1 MSVNRGSS
9 ILIQTFF
16 FFSRM
21 LSVEISTEP
30 TVYRCW
36 KTIIAEKQSRNYVK
50 STPRIFYM
58 TFFIHTASK
67 KKKTWNLESRTVCCP
82 VSGHLK
88 RKLNFWGALFRY
100 RWTKYF
106 ERKLNIS
113 ALRWRF
119 CRVESLQNS
128 RKRPCSVQVNKHFMA
143 NIYTVYC
150 AVKLVLLGKG

>member
-1 MSVNRGSS
+1 MRVSMSVNRGSS

-67 KKKTWNLESRTVCCP
+67 KKKYMKLGIEYSMLPSIRALKTKTQFLRGPFQISVNEVFRT
-82 VSGHLK
+82 K
-88 RKLNFWGALFRY
+88 A
-100 RWTKYF
+100 
-106 ERKLNIS
+106 E
-113 ALRWRF
+113 
-119 CRVESLQNS
+119 
-128 RKRPCSVQVNKHFMA
+128 HFGFKM
-143 NIYTVYC
+143 
-150 AVKLVLLGKG
+150 KVLSS

>member
-9 ILIQTFF
+9 ILIQTCFF
-16 FFSRM
+16 FKNAVCWNKHRTNCLQM
-21 LSVEISTEP
+21 LENN
-30 TVYRCW
+30 YCW
-36 KTIIAEKQSRNYVK
+36 KAFKELCKKHPSHFLHD
-50 STPRIFYM
+50 IFY
-58 TFFIHTASK
+58 SYCVK
-67 KKKTWNLESRTVCCP
+67 KKKNTWNLESSTVCCP

-143 NIYTVYC
+143 NIYAVYC